1 MLTPSLLRRQVY
13 YISLWSSI
21 GIRITTPPTY
31 VVYGWP
37 LTVTSKDTSS
47 DHIAR
52 TLSANYT
59 MAYYHRVSVGSFL
72 LKIGMLA
79 GICFSLYIFMQ
90 FYINI
95 SSFYRKNWFLRV
107 PKLQFYNW
115 WHWFWFGDFAIL
127 LSFPQVSNVMVSA
140 DFQKRREISTVLI
153 WKSI

>member
-1 MLTPSLLRRQVY
+1 
-13 YISLWSSI
+13 
-21 GIRITTPPTY
+21 
-31 VVYGWP
+31 
-37 LTVTSKDTSS
+37 
-47 DHIAR
+47 
-52 TLSANYT
+52 

-107 PKLQFYNW
+107 PKLQFDNW

-127 LSFPQVSNVMVSA
+127 LSFPRVFNVLVSA
-140 DFQKRREISTVLI
+140 DFQKWREISTVLI
-153 WKSI
+153 WKSIWINRKHYIYYTLILYGLARPLKIKTISTKSSLCEKR